1 MTELL
6 IEASGLHTFYGVSH
20 ILHDIDF
27 TVGKG
32 ETIGLM
38 GRNGMGKTTLIRSL
52 LGLVRPREGTVR
64 VRGEDMTRAS
74 PHAIARRGV
83 AYVPEGPGYYS
94 APVVVA
100 PGYYGGYRGG
110 WGGGYHGWRH

>member
-1 MTELL
+1 MSRAKTVYGLL
-6 IEASGLHTFYGVSH
+6 IVFVMLALPGC
-20 ILHDIDF
+20 
-27 TVGKG
+27 
-32 ETIGLM
+32 
-38 GRNGMGKTTLIRSL
+38 
-52 LGLVRPREGTVR
+52 
-64 VRGEDMTRAS
+64 
-74 PHAIARRGV
+74 V